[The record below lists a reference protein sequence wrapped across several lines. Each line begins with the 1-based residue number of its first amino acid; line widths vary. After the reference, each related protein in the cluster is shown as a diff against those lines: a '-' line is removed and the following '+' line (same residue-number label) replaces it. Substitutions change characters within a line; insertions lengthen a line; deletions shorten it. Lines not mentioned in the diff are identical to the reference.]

1 MYKACVAGQPSMV
14 GSSVRVLHSG
24 LFLRSLMILSN
35 ITHGRVSR
43 TGIKVRDLFAE
54 DYPLFN

>member
-14 GSSVRVLHSG
+14 GSSVRVLHTG

-43 TGIKVRDLFAE
+43 TGICYAF
-54 DYPLFN
+54 YPKF

>member
-24 LFLRSLMILSN
+24 LFLRSLMILA
-35 ITHGRVSR
+35 ISR
-43 TGIKVRDLFAE
+43 TAE
-54 DYPLFN
+54 FRARGSK